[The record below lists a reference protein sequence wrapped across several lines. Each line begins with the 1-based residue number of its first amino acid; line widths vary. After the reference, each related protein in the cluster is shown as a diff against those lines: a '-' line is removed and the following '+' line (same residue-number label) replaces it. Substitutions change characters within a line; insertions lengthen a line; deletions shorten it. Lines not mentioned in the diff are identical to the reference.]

1 MTEGSTR
8 WEQRTR
14 DGAQA
19 IAEQLRI
26 AGLVGQSD
34 SLLIGN
40 PGSGEEWLYIALTNE
55 VVLGLSEASV
65 GHIAD
70 GAGRVGSKP
79 AVIICHGFVGFS
91 GIQGAVF
98 NAAQRQSPM
107 LVVVGV
113 ADSHQATAE
122 SHMFADV
129 EGAARSSRVKYVKV
143 ASDPTTLLPDLRDA
157 IIEASTPPYGPA
169 VFVVGSNIASAP
181 NDEKAINPA
190 IPNKR
195 LSPPNSVI
203 EGLAKQLLGANVPT
217 IIVGDGVARSEANQ
231 ELQQLAELLGA
242 NVWASMESEVNL
254 RRHHPCFRGNLGH
267 MDDSRGRDLLADVDF
282 ALAVGTPVY
291 QTVFFSRKPLLQTG
305 ARLATINY
313 DLATSIRGHNDVN
326 FPLLGDPKTILAA
339 LVRVIEQN
347 QTPEQ
352 AKNAQARFQKLES
365 AKLEAI
371 KRSRDPTLDPP
382 GVTVAK
388 FGRALEK
395 RMAELSQ
402 RPVIFNEAL
411 IGAAGL
417 TDHIE
422 NVNLFG
428 KYFDTSGGA
437 LGEWAGSIGATLIG
451 HRTIAIIGD
460 GGFHYAPQALWNAAH
475 KNLKLGFVVTNNG
488 GYGLLY
494 DNMNFALK
502 QHGIDTSTVPRKHYY
517 EVSGIDYVSIAKGY
531 GVPGMRVDQEKK
543 IDEAISK
550 MLSADGPYLLELVL
564 PRYQ

>member
-1 MTEGSTR
+1 MEQSTQ
-8 WEQRTR
+8 WERRTR
-14 DGAQA
+14 DGARA

-26 AGLVGQSD
+26 AGLVGQPD

-40 PGSGEEWLYIALTNE
+40 PGSGEEWLYLELTNE

-70 GAGRVGSKP
+70 GAGRLRSKP
-79 AVIICHGFVGFS
+79 AVILCHGFVGFS

-107 LVVVGV
+107 LVIAGV

-129 EGAARSSRVKYVKV
+129 EGAAKSSRAKYVKV
-143 ASDPTTLLPDLRDA
+143 ASDPTTLLRDLRDA
-157 IIEASTPPYGPA
+157 IIEALTPPYGPV
-169 VFVVGSNIASAP
+169 VFVVGSNIASAV
-181 NDEKAINPA
+181 NTEKAINPA

-195 LSPPNSVI
+195 LSPPISVI
-203 EGLAKQLLGANVPT
+203 EGLAERLLGANVPT
-217 IIVGDGVARSEANQ
+217 LLVGDGIARSQANE

-254 RRHHPCFRGNLGH
+254 RRNHPCFRGNLGH
-267 MDDSRGRDLLADVDF
+267 MDDSRGRGLLADVDF
-282 ALAVGTPVY
+282 ALAVGTPLY
-291 QTVFFSRKPLLQTG
+291 QTVFYSRKPLLPAG
-305 ARLATINY
+305 AELATINN
-313 DLATSIRGHNDVN
+313 DLATTIRGHNDVN

-339 LVRVIEQN
+339 LVHVITKI

-352 AKNAQARFQKLES
+352 KETAQARFDRLKS
-365 AKLEAI
+365 AKREAI
-371 KRSRDPTLDPP
+371 KQGRASGLDHP
-382 GVTVAK
+382 GVTVGK
-388 FGRALEK
+388 FGHALEK
-395 RMAELSQ
+395 GMAALGE

-411 IGAAGL
+411 VGAAGL

-422 NVNLFG
+422 NANLPG
-428 KYFDTSGGA
+428 KYFDTSGGS
-437 LGEWAGSIGATLIG
+437 LGEWAGSIGAALVG

-475 KNLKLGFVVTNNG
+475 KNLRLGFVVTNNG

-502 QHGIDTSTVPRKHYY
+502 QRGIDLSTVPRKHYY
-517 EVSGIDYVSIAKGY
+517 EISGVDYVSIAKGY
-531 GVPGMRVDQEKK
+531 GVPGMRVDQEEKL
-543 IDEAISK
+543 DEGISK

-564 PRYQ
+564 PHYP

>member
-1 MTEGSTR
+1 MI
-8 WEQRTR
+8 QRVR
-14 DGAQA
+14 DGADA

-26 AGLVGQSD
+26 AGLVGRPD

-55 VVLGLSEASV
+55 IVLGLSEASV

-70 GAGRVGSKP
+70 GAGRVSSKP

-107 LVVVGV
+107 LVIIGV

-143 ASDPTTLLPDLRDA
+143 ASDPTTLLRDLRDA
-157 IIEASTPPYGPA
+157 IIEVSTPPYGPA

-181 NDEKAINPA
+181 NDEQAINPA

-195 LSPPNSVI
+195 LSPPDSVI
-203 EGLAKQLLGANVPT
+203 EALAKQLLRANVPT
-217 IIVGDGVARSEANQ
+217 IIVGDGISRSEGNE

-267 MDDSRGRDLLADVDF
+267 MDDSRGRELLADVDF

-291 QTVFFSRKPLLQTG
+291 QTVFYSRKPLLPTG
-305 ARLATINY
+305 AGLATINY
-313 DLATSIRGHNDVN
+313 DLATSIRGHNDVD

-339 LVRVIEQN
+339 LVRLIEGTR
-347 QTPEQ
+347 TPEQ
-352 AKNAQARFQKLES
+352 AKNAQALFRKLES
-365 AKLEAI
+365 AKLEAL
-371 KRSRDPTLDPP
+371 KRSRDPKQDRS
-382 GVTVAK
+382 GMTVGK
-388 FGRALEK
+388 FGRELEK
-395 RMAELSQ
+395 RMAELSE
-402 RPVIFNEAL
+402 RPIIFNEAL
-411 IGAAGL
+411 VGAAGL

-422 NVNLFG
+422 NVNLLG
-428 KYFDTSGGA
+428 KYFDTSGGS
-437 LGEWAGSIGATLIG
+437 LGEWAGSIGAALVG
-451 HRTIAIIGD
+451 RRTIAIIGD
-460 GGFHYAPQALWNAAH
+460 GGFHYAPQALWNAAQ
-475 KNLKLGFVVTNNG
+475 KNLPLGFVVTNNG

-502 QHGIDTSTVPRKHYY
+502 QRGIDASTVPRRHYF
-517 EVSGIDYVSIAKGY
+517 ELPNIDYVSIAKGY
-531 GVPGMRVDQEKK
+531 GVPGTRVDQEEKL
-543 IDEAISK
+543 DEAISA
-550 MLSADGPYLLELVL
+550 MLSAEGPYLLELVL
-564 PRYQ
+564 PRYP